1 MAESDRVAGIYSEVQ
16 YRFDPKSIKTLRKF
30 KRDLMEVKDNIR
42 AIKRLSKG
50 NVKLGF
56 SSKQAKVSQQVQ
68 RATEK
73 TAKASSDE
81 VERSAKVWRMKEK
94 ILKNQVREAR
104 LQQQASQR
112 EVSRVGKVY
121 KQRQKIEQEQARQ
134 SQREVD
140 RAAKVWR
147 MRQKITK
154 EHLRQ
159 AQITANAKKQEMSME
174 AKIAA
179 QRAKVA
185 RMGGMGM
192 QRGKITPASLG
203 RIRNAQERLNRAYRD
218 GSISVSQFN
227 TESQRL
233 TGILQRQTRAA
244 QRTSMSFNS
253 MRTAIMGATGAY
265 SGFAGVAGV
274 KQIGGAFEDSAIM
287 LETAFGSS
295 SEAQEVMSFLIEQSE
310 RLGIGATE
318 SARGFARYALAGKR
332 MGFTNEQLREQF
344 LGVAEAATVF
354 GLTQQEITGTIR
366 ALEQMA

>member
-56 SSKQAKVSQQVQ
+56 STKQAKVSQQVQ

-94 ILKNQVREAR
+94 ILKNQAREAR
-104 LQQQASQR
+104 LQKRSSQIA
-112 EVSRVGKVY
+112 EN
-121 KQRQKIEQEQARQ
+121 
-134 SQREVD
+134 SQ
-140 RAAKVWR
+140 
-147 MRQKITK
+147 
-154 EHLRQ
+154 
-159 AQITANAKKQEMSME
+159 KKQLAME
-174 AKIAA
+174 SKIAA

-185 RMGGMGM
+185 RMGGIGM

-227 TESQRL
+227 TQSQRL
-233 TGILQRQTRAA
+233 TGILQRQTRTV
-244 QRTSMSFNS
+244 QRSRMSFEQL
-253 MRTAIMGATGAY
+253 RTAVASATGAY
-265 SGFAGVAGV
+265 SAFAGAAGV
-274 KQIGGAFEDSAIM
+274 KQIGGAFEDAAIM
-287 LETAFGSS
+287 METAMGAEQAASTL
-295 SEAQEVMSFLIEQSE
+295 QFLTEQSQ
-310 RLGIGATE
+310 RLGIGVTE
-318 SARGFARYALAGKR
+318 TAKGFARYAIAAKE
-332 MGFTNEQLREQF
+332 MGFTNEQMREQF
-344 LGVAEAATVF
+344 LGIAESATVM
-354 GLTQQEITGTIR
+354 GLRQEEITGVIR
-366 ALEQMA
+366 SFEQMASKGQIMSEELDFRFAA

>member
-56 SSKQAKVSQQVQ
+56 NTKQAKVSQQVQ

-73 TAKASSDE
+73 TNKATSDQ
-81 VERSAKVWRMKEK
+81 VEKSAKVWRMKEK
-94 ILKNQVREAR
+94 ILKNQAREAR
-104 LQQQASQR
+104 LQKRS
-112 EVSRVGKVY
+112 
-121 KQRQKIEQEQARQ
+121 
-134 SQREVD
+134 
-140 RAAKVWR
+140 
-147 MRQKITK
+147 
-154 EHLRQ
+154 
-159 AQITANAKKQEMSME
+159 AQVAENSTKKQMAME
-174 AKIAA
+174 SKMAA
-179 QRAKVA
+179 QRAKMA

-227 TESQRL
+227 TQSQRL
-233 TGILQRQTRAA
+233 TGILQRQTRTV
-244 QRTSMSFNS
+244 QRSRMSFDS

-265 SGFAGVAGV
+265 SAFAGVAGV
-274 KQIGGAFEDSAIM
+274 KQIGGAFESAQIM
-287 LETAFGSS
+287 LDTALGAKEGAET
-295 SEAQEVMSFLIEQSE
+295 MRFLTEQSQ

-318 SARGFARYALAGKR
+318 SAKGFARFALAGKQL
-332 MGFTNEQLREQF
+332 GFTTEELKEQF
-344 LGVAEAATVF
+344 LGITEAATVF
-354 GLTQQEITGTIR
+354 GLRQEEIVGTIR
-366 ALEQMA
+366 ALEQIMSKNQVMALNQ